1 MTSEKRIKTQLKM
14 LIYGSIAL
22 LFCGLCL
29 NALSSNQV
37 NVIEEQHS
45 DIPCQ
50 NLDVLDSVEEIL
62 HWEIINDTLH
72 IYTKEDEKRDEY
84 ERWKYIQSL
93 EKEDY

>member
-1 MTSEKRIKTQLKM
+1 MTSEKTIKTQLKM
-14 LIYGSIAL
+14 IIYGCIAL

-29 NALSSNQV
+29 NAVSSNNV
-37 NVIEEQHS
+37 NVTEEQDP

-72 IYTKEDEKRDEY
+72 IYTKEDETRDEY
-84 ERWKYIQSL
+84 ERWEYIQSL
-93 EKEDY
+93 EKENY

>member
-1 MTSEKRIKTQLKM
+1 MTSEKTIKTQLKM
-14 LIYGSIAL
+14 IIYGCIAL

-29 NALSSNQV
+29 NAVSSNNV
-37 NVIEEQHS
+37 NVTEEDP

-50 NLDVLDSVEEIL
+50 NLDVLDSVKEIL

-72 IYTKEDEKRDEY
+72 IYTKKDEKRDEY

-93 EKEDY
+93 ENENY